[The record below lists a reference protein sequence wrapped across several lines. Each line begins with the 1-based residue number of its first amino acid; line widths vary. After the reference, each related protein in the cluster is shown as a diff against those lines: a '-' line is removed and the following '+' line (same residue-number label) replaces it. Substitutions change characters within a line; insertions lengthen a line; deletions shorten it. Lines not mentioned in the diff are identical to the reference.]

1 MKKPASALDTMAR
14 EELGLDP
21 GDLASPWVAAG
32 SSFFAFAIG
41 AVLPVIPFLF
51 ASGGTAIAIAAA
63 IAALSLFAV
72 GGAISIFTGRQPF
85 AIGFRMIVIGA
96 VTSGITFGIGKAIG
110 VSVS

>member
-1 MKKPASALDTMAR
+1 MKKPVSALDTMVR

-32 SSFFAFAIG
+32 SSFIAFAIG
-41 AVLPVIPFLF
+41 AVLPVIPFFF
-51 ASGGTAIAIAAA
+51 AAGGTAIAIAAG

-72 GGAISIFTGRQPF
+72 GGAISVFTGRPPLG
-85 AIGFRMIVIGA
+85 IGIRMILIGV
-96 VTSGITFGIGKAIG
+96 VTSAITFGIGKAIG